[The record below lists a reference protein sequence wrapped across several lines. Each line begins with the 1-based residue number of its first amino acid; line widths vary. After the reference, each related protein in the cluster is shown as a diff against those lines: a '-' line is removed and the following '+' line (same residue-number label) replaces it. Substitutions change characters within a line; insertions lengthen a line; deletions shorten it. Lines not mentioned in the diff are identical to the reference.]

1 MHSPEEL
8 RPPISPYNG
17 GKMLE
22 EQIQKDY
29 VQSMKDRDVL
39 RSSTVSFLRAQ
50 LKNVR
55 IEKRSDHLED
65 SDVIGVIKKQIKQ
78 RQDSIEQYQKGGRQD
93 LADKESAELAI
104 LKGYLPQEM
113 SEAELMD
120 VILEAVKESSAGSMK
135 DMGKVMKIVASRVQG
150 RADNKTV
157 SELVKKAISQL

>member
-1 MHSPEEL
+1 
-8 RPPISPYNG
+8 
-17 GKMLE
+17 MLE

-113 SEAELMD
+113 SESELMD
-120 VILEAVKESSAGSMK
+120 IVIEAVKESAAGSMK

-150 RADNKTV
+150 KADNKIV